1 MTNDV
6 AAVAFLGETL
16 GPLFLYDPADRRA
29 AALYAELAA
38 LDPAEAA
45 SAWPFGKAAAV
56 EGAFALIARGLQTAE
71 RGGLI
76 EEYRRLFVG
85 PARKAAP
92 PWGSV
97 YTDHDQ
103 VIFGESTLELRA
115 WLRRSGI
122 SAPGA
127 GNEPEDHIGA
137 LLLLMAWV
145 ARNKPEL
152 LDGLLQ
158 EHLLTWAPHFLDVM
172 QAATAHPFFEGVAV
186 LTRTSLE
193 GVQEARALTVE
204 VPRFYR

>member
-1 MTNDV
+1 MVDDD

-16 GPLFLYDPADRRA
+16 GPLFLYDPTDGRV

-45 SAWPFGKAAAV
+45 SAWPFGDAAAV
-56 EGAFALIARGLQTAE
+56 EEAFALIACGLQAAE
-71 RGGLI
+71 RDALP

-103 VIFGESTLELRA
+103 VIFGASTLELRA

-122 SAPGA
+122 RAPGA

-152 LDGLLQ
+152 LDSLLQ
-158 EHLLTWAPHFLDVM
+158 EHLLTWAPHFLEVM
-172 QAATAHPFFEGVAV
+172 QAATAHPFFEGLAA
-186 LTRTSLE
+186 LARTSLE